1 MSRLTKIEPIEIK
14 EFLSQLIRQI
24 EDGVDIETRY
34 IVGNI
39 DVEVSVEKVSHK
51 DGNLKIYV
59 ASGTAGTSTNQI
71 AKAKFSVQPRLSEK
85 QKREIGETI
94 LSNKNDYSG
103 F

>member
-1 MSRLTKIEPIEIK
+1 MTKIEPIEIK
-14 EFLSQLIRQI
+14 EFLSQLVRQI

-39 DVEVSVEKVSHK
+39 DVEVSVENVTHK

-59 ASGTAGTSTNQI
+59 ASGAAGTSTNQI
-71 AKAKFSVQPRLSEK
+71 AKAKFSVQPRFSER
-85 QKREIGETI
+85 QKREIEKVA
-94 LSNKNDYSG
+94 LSNKNDYNG